1 MLRSSMLTRMRLTA
15 EKFLTDTCVIERP
28 YNTPGRYM
36 TPNTMWVQ
44 IGQPVKC
51 RMILPGQALNTS
63 GIRQAGEQETLTS
76 IFRLALP
83 RGTDIQA
90 DDQVTH
96 NGTIYTVVRLATELT
111 DEFFEMAILTVQQG
125 ADIR

>member
-1 MLRSSMLTRMRLTA
+1 MLKNAMLRMRRQA
-15 EKFLTDTCVIERP
+15 EKYLTDTCVIERP

-44 IGQPVKC
+44 IGQMVNC
-51 RMILPGQALNTS
+51 RMILPGQSLNTS
-63 GIRQAGEQETLTS
+63 GVRQTGEQETLTNMY
-76 IFRLALP
+76 RLALP

-111 DEFFEMAILTVQQG
+111 DEFFEMAILAVQQG